1 MTMTATSDAG
11 GAGGAGDAGDGRP
24 LRPAR
29 RVGRYARLLRVQ
41 LAISALTAMQYR
53 ADFVVRGLIATLWM
67 GVTLVPVL
75 VVFGVRNRVAGWSFP
90 ESLVVLAWFTL
101 LHAVLEGAVSPS
113 LTAVVE
119 HVRRGTLDFVLLKP
133 ADAQFLVSTAKIEP
147 WHAVDVLG
155 ALAIFGYAFH
165 EIGRWPSLVNL
176 GTALA
181 LLGLAIVVL
190 YSIWILVVSASFW
203 VIKVD
208 NLSYLFG
215 SLFDAARWPI
225 SVFRGALRV
234 VFTFVFPIAL
244 LTTYPALALLG
255 RLDGKTAAAAFG
267 GGLAFAVLA
276 RRVWR
281 RALGFYT
288 SASS

>member
-1 MTMTATSDAG
+1 MAPEPALPSLG
-11 GAGGAGDAGDGRP
+11 P
-24 LRPAR
+24 LALAR
-29 RVGRYARLLRVQ
+29 RYTRLFRTQ
-41 LAISALTAMQYR
+41 LSISTLTAMQYR
-53 ADFVVRGLIATLWM
+53 ADFVVRGLIAILWM

-75 VVFGVRNRVAGWSFP
+75 VIFGVRQTVAGWSFP
-90 ESLVVLAWFTL
+90 ESLLVVGWFTL

-119 HVRRGTLDFVLLKP
+119 HVRNGTLDFVLLKP

-147 WHAVDVLG
+147 FHVVDVIG
-155 ALAIFGYAFH
+155 ALIMFSYGFGKLGH
-165 EIGRWPSLVNL
+165 WPN
-176 GTALA
+176 ALEVA
-181 LLGLAIVVL
+181 AGLAFLILAVVIL
-190 YSIWILVVSASFW
+190 YSFWILVVSASFW
-203 VIKVD
+203 VVKVD

-225 SVFRGALRV
+225 TVFRGALRI

-244 LTTYPALALLG
+244 LTTYPAMALLG
-255 RLDGKTAAAAFG
+255 KLDAKTALGALA
-267 GGLAFAVLA
+267 GGLAFAAVA

-281 RALGFYT
+281 RALSFYT